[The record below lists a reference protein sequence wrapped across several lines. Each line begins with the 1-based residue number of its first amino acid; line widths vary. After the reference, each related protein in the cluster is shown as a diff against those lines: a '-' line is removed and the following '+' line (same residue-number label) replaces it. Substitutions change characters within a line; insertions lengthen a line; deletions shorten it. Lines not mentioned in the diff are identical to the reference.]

1 MKPIPPGMERAK
13 PDDVMRESYNY
24 WTRLSPYGKLDHD
37 SAVALV
43 AMGAGETSF
52 RWSWRHTGTSMFYEC
67 VVGDH
72 GHAFGEFQHQKPR
85 CHIIEAATG
94 IDIIATALADPKFGA
109 VSHMQNLKAA
119 DWEISDRLS
128 FGYKKVRPALIAAQ
142 TPHEKVAT
150 LVHLFEGSANQE
162 RDTFIRFALFNAY
175 SERLLNAATM
185 A

>member
-1 MKPIPPGMERAK
+1 MERAK
-13 PDDVMRESYNY
+13 PDDVMRESYLY
-24 WTRLSPYGKLDHD
+24 WTQKSKYGKLDHD

-52 RWSWRHTGTSMFYEC
+52 RWNWRQLNTGMFFEC

-72 GHAFGEFQHQKPR
+72 GHAFGEFQHQAPR
-85 CHIIEAATG
+85 CDVILEHTD
-94 IDIIATALADPKFGA
+94 IDIRYTAFVEPLDQA
-109 VSHMQNLKAA
+109 VSHMENLIAA

-128 FGYKKVRPALIAAQ
+128 YGYKKVRPALIAAQ

-175 SERLLNAATM
+175 SERLRNAAM